1 MTISGP
7 PNAQRG
13 FRKMSVKSAAP
24 RKRKQPFG
32 VYMRRYWP
40 LYAML
45 LLPTA
50 FCLLFKY
57 WPMTGLVMAF
67 KNFKMMRGIWGSAW
81 NGLDNFNYLF
91 SRAES
96 VSVILQTLKLNLFD
110 LLFGFSM
117 PIILSLLLNE
127 VRSKAFKRITQTVIY
142 LPHFL
147 SWVIIA
153 SLFIMLLRTETGM
166 INIIAANMGGNK
178 VPYLEDNFLWQVV
191 YIFIGVWQSM
201 GWGTIIYL
209 AAITGISAEL
219 YEAATVDGAGRFAKI
234 WHVTLPGIRGTI
246 VTLLIMNLGRILGS
260 SFERVNSLSNPYVVL
275 KSANVIS
282 TYIYR
287 VGLAN
292 GKYHYATAM
301 GLFQNVIGIILILI
315 SDRVAKSMGES
326 GLI

>member
-1 MTISGP
+1 MTVKAS
-7 PNAQRG
+7 AQAG
-13 FRKMSVKSAAP
+13 RKG
-24 RKRKQPFG
+24 RFG
-32 VYMRRYWP
+32 RYMGRYWP
-40 LYAML
+40 LYTML
-45 LLPTA
+45 LLPMA

-57 WPMTGLVMAF
+57 WPMTGLAMAF
-67 KNFKMMRGIWGSAW
+67 KNFKIVKGIWGSPW
-81 NGLDNFNYLF
+81 NGMDNFNYLF
-91 SRAES
+91 SRPES
-96 VSVILQTLKLNLFD
+96 IGVILQTLKLNVLD
-110 LLFGFSM
+110 LAIGFPM
-117 PIILSLLLNE
+117 PILLAVMLNE
-127 VRSKAFKRITQTVIY
+127 VRSKSFKRITQTVIY

-153 SLFIMLLRTETGM
+153 SLFIAMLRTETGM
-166 INIIAANMGGNK
+166 LNVIAANMGGQK
-178 VPYLEDNFLWQVV
+178 VPWLEDNFLWQIV

-209 AAITGISAEL
+209 AAITGISSEL

-234 WHVTLPGIRGTI
+234 WHITLPGIRGTI

-301 GLFQNVIGIILILI
+301 GLFQNVIGVLLILI
-315 SDRVAKSMGES
+315 ADRVAKSMGAS

>member
-1 MTISGP
+1 MTSP
-7 PNAQRG
+7 
-13 FRKMSVKSAAP
+13 AAALP
-24 RKRKQPFG
+24 AKRRNTRN
-32 VYMRRYWP
+32 YIRRYWP
-40 LYAML
+40 LYSML
-45 LLPTA
+45 LLPVG

-67 KNFKMMRGIWGSAW
+67 KDFGMMNGIWGSPW
-81 NGLDNFNYLF
+81 NGLENFRYLF
-91 SRAES
+91 SRSDS
-96 VSVILQTLKLNLFD
+96 VGVILQTLKLNVLD
-110 LLFGFSM
+110 LAFGFPM
-117 PIILSLLLNE
+117 PIILAIMLNE
-127 VRSKAFKRITQTVIY
+127 VSSKSFKRVTQTVIY

-153 SLFIMLLRTETGM
+153 SLFITMLRTETGM
-166 INIIAANMGGNK
+166 INTISFSMGGNK
-178 VPYLEDNFLWQVV
+178 VPYLEDNSLWQVV
-191 YIFIGVWQSM
+191 YVFIGVWQSM

-219 YEAATVDGAGRFAKI
+219 YEAATVDGAGRFNKI
-234 WHVTLPGIRGTI
+234 WHITLPGIRGTI

-275 KSANVIS
+275 KGANVIS

-292 GKYHYATAM
+292 GKYHFATAM
-301 GLFQNVIGIILILI
+301 GLFQNVIGVALILL
-315 SDRVAKSMGES
+315 SDRIAKSMGES

>member
-1 MTISGP
+1 MPVT
-7 PNAQRG
+7 AR
-13 FRKMSVKSAAP
+13 AP
-24 RKRKQPFG
+24 KAGKRSFG
-32 VYMRRYWP
+32 SYMARYWP
-40 LYAML
+40 LYTML
-45 LLPTA
+45 ALPMA

-67 KNFKMMRGIWGSAW
+67 KNFKMMRGIWGSDW
-81 NGLDNFNYLF
+81 NGFKNFEYLF
-91 SRAES
+91 SRSES
-96 VSVILQTLKLNLFD
+96 VTVILQTLKLNLMD
-110 LLFGFSM
+110 LLFGFTM
-117 PIILSLLLNE
+117 PIILSIMLNE
-127 VRSKAFKRITQTVIY
+127 VRSKSFKRITQTVIY

-166 INIIAANMGGNK
+166 VNIMIAGAGGK
-178 VPYLEDNFLWQVV
+178 KIPFLEDDLLWQVV

-234 WHVTLPGIRGTI
+234 WHITLPGIRGTI

-260 SFERVNSLSNPYVVL
+260 SFERVNSLSNPYVVM

-301 GLFQNVIGIILILI
+301 GLFQNVIGVILILI
-315 SDRVAKSMGES
+315 SDRIAKSLGES

>member
-1 MTISGP
+1 MT
-7 PNAQRG
+7 
-13 FRKMSVKSAAP
+13 VKNSAFP
-24 RKRKQPFG
+24 RKRKTRG
-32 VYMRRYWP
+32 TYWKRYWP
-40 LYAML
+40 LYSML
-45 LLPTA
+45 VLPMA

-67 KNFKMMRGIWGSAW
+67 KNFKIIRGIWGSPW
-81 NGLDNFNYLF
+81 NGLDNFSYLF
-91 SRAES
+91 SKPES
-96 VSVILQTLKLNLFD
+96 VGVIFQTLKLNLLD
-110 LLFGFSM
+110 LAVGFPM
-117 PIILSLLLNE
+117 PIILAIMLNE
-127 VRSKAFKRITQTVIY
+127 VRSKSFKRITQTVIY

-153 SLFIMLLRTETGM
+153 SLFISMLRTETGM
-166 INIIAANMGGNK
+166 LNVIASNMGGK
-178 VPYLEDNFLWQVV
+178 KIPYLEDNVLWQVV

-234 WHVTLPGIRGTI
+234 WHITLPGIRGTI
-246 VTLLIMNLGRILGS
+246 VVLLIMTLGRILGS

-301 GLFQNVIGIILILI
+301 GLFQNLIGVLLILI
-315 SDRVAKSMGES
+315 ADRIAKSMGES

>member
-1 MTISGP
+1 MTVKAS
-7 PNAQRG
+7 AQAG
-13 FRKMSVKSAAP
+13 RKGRFS
-24 RKRKQPFG
+24 R
-32 VYMRRYWP
+32 YMGRYWP
-40 LYAML
+40 LYTML
-45 LLPTA
+45 LLPMA

-57 WPMTGLVMAF
+57 WPMTGLAMAF
-67 KNFKMMRGIWGSAW
+67 KNFKIVKGIWGSPW
-81 NGLDNFNYLF
+81 NGMDNFNYLF
-91 SRAES
+91 SRPES
-96 VSVILQTLKLNLFD
+96 IGVILQTLKLNVLD
-110 LLFGFSM
+110 LAIGFPM
-117 PIILSLLLNE
+117 PILLAVMLNE
-127 VRSKAFKRITQTVIY
+127 VRSKSFKRITQTVIY

-153 SLFIMLLRTETGM
+153 SLFIAMLRTETGM
-166 INIIAANMGGNK
+166 LNVIAANMGGQK
-178 VPYLEDNFLWQVV
+178 VPWLEDNFLWQVV

-209 AAITGISAEL
+209 AAITGISSEL

-234 WHVTLPGIRGTI
+234 WHITLPGIRGTI

-301 GLFQNVIGIILILI
+301 GLFQNAIGVLLILI
-315 SDRVAKSMGES
+315 ADRIAKSMGES

>member
-1 MTISGP
+1 MGSSMKKT
-7 PNAQRG
+7 
-13 FRKMSVKSAAP
+13 
-24 RKRKQPFG
+24 FG
-32 VYMRRYWP
+32 SYMRRYWP
-40 LYAML
+40 LYTML

-57 WPMTGLVMAF
+57 WPMTGLVMAL
-67 KNFKMMRGIWGSAW
+67 KNFKMMRGIWGSEW
-81 NGLDNFNYLF
+81 NGFANFEYLF
-91 SRAES
+91 SKSES
-96 VSVILQTLKLNLFD
+96 IGVILQTLKLNLFD
-110 LLFGFSM
+110 LAFGFTM
-117 PIILSLLLNE
+117 PIILSILLNE
-127 VRSKAFKRITQTVIY
+127 VRSKPFKRITQTVIY

-153 SLFIMLLRTETGM
+153 SLFIMLLRTETG
-166 INIIAANMGGNK
+166 IVNVLIANMGGEK
-178 VPYLEDNFLWQVV
+178 IPFLEDNLLWEIV

-209 AAITGISAEL
+209 AAITGISSEL

-234 WHVTLPGIRGTI
+234 WHITLPGIRGTI
-246 VTLLIMNLGRILGS
+246 VTLLIMNLGRILAS

>member
-1 MTISGP
+1 MTVRNPAVSR
-7 PNAQRG
+7 Q
-13 FRKMSVKSAAP
+13 KMK
-24 RKRKQPFG
+24 FG
-32 VYMRRYWP
+32 AYMGRYWP

-45 LLPTA
+45 ALPMA

-67 KNFKMMRGIWGSAW
+67 KDFGMIEGIWASPF
-81 NGLDNFNYLF
+81 NGTENFRDLF
-91 SRAES
+91 SRSES
-96 VSVILQTLKLNLFD
+96 VGVIWQTLKLNLLD
-110 LLFGFSM
+110 LLFGFPM
-117 PIILSLLLNE
+117 PIILAVMLNE
-127 VRSKAFKRITQTVIY
+127 VSSKLFKRVTQTVIY

-147 SWVIIA
+147 SWVII
-153 SLFIMLLRTETGM
+153 SSIFLMLLKTETGM
-166 INIIAANMGGNK
+166 INVIAANMGMDK
-178 VPYLEDNFLWQVV
+178 VPYLENQVLWQIV

-209 AAITGISAEL
+209 AAITGISTEL

-234 WHVTLPGIRGTI
+234 WHITLPGIRGTI
-246 VTLLIMNLGRILGS
+246 VTLLIMNLGRVLGS
-260 SFERVNSLSNPYVVL
+260 SFERINSMSNPYVVL
-275 KSANVIS
+275 NAANVIS

-301 GLFQNVIGIILILI
+301 GLFQNVIGVILILI
-315 SDRVAKSMGES
+315 SDRFAKSMGES

>member
-1 MTISGP
+1 MTVKNPAIS
-7 PNAQRG
+7 
-13 FRKMSVKSAAP
+13 
-24 RKRKQPFG
+24 RKRASRGTYWK
-32 VYMRRYWP
+32 RYWP
-40 LYAML
+40 LYSML
-45 LLPTA
+45 VLPMA

-67 KNFKMMRGIWGSAW
+67 KNFKIIRGIWGSPW
-81 NGLDNFNYLF
+81 NGLDNFSYLF
-91 SRAES
+91 SKPES
-96 VSVILQTLKLNLFD
+96 VGVILQTLKLNLLD
-110 LLFGFSM
+110 LAVGFPM
-117 PIILSLLLNE
+117 PIILAIMLNE
-127 VRSKAFKRITQTVIY
+127 VRSKSFKRITQTVIY

-153 SLFIMLLRTETGM
+153 SLFISMLRTETGM
-166 INIIAANMGGNK
+166 LNVIASNMGGK
-178 VPYLEDNFLWQVV
+178 KIPYLEDNVLWQVV

-234 WHVTLPGIRGTI
+234 WHITLPGIRGTI
-246 VTLLIMNLGRILGS
+246 VVLLIMTLGRILGS

-301 GLFQNVIGIILILI
+301 GLFQNLIGVLLIVIA
-315 SDRVAKSMGES
+315 DRIAKSMGES

>member
-1 MTISGP
+1 MTVKNPAIP
-7 PNAQRG
+7 RRKTARG
-13 FRKMSVKSAAP
+13 TYWK
-24 RKRKQPFG
+24 
-32 VYMRRYWP
+32 RYWP
-40 LYAML
+40 LYSML
-45 LLPTA
+45 ILPMA

-67 KNFKMMRGIWGSAW
+67 KNFKIIRGIWGSPW

-91 SRAES
+91 SKPES
-96 VSVILQTLKLNLFD
+96 VGVIFQTLKLNLLD
-110 LLFGFSM
+110 LAIGFPM
-117 PIILSLLLNE
+117 PIILAIMLNE
-127 VRSKAFKRITQTVIY
+127 VRSKSFKRITQTVIY

-153 SLFIMLLRTETGM
+153 SLFIAMLRTETGM
-166 INIIAANMGGNK
+166 LNIIASNMGGK
-178 VPYLEDNFLWQVV
+178 KIPYLEDNALWEVV

-209 AAITGISAEL
+209 AAITGISSEL

-234 WHVTLPGIRGTI
+234 WHITLPGIRGTI

-301 GLFQNVIGIILILI
+301 GLFQNLIGVLLIVIA
-315 SDRVAKSMGES
+315 DRVAKSMGES

>member
-1 MTISGP
+1 MTTKP
-7 PNAQRG
+7 LVAVRH
-13 FRKMSVKSAAP
+13 
-24 RKRKQPFG
+24 KQSFS

-40 LYAML
+40 LYVML
-45 LLPTA
+45 ILPTA

-67 KNFKMMRGIWGSAW
+67 KNFKMMRGIWGSDW
-81 NGLDNFNYLF
+81 NGLDNFAYLF
-91 SRAES
+91 GRAES
-96 VSVILQTLKLNLFD
+96 VGVILQTLKLNLLD
-110 LLFGFSM
+110 LAFGFTM

-147 SWVIIA
+147 SWVIIS

-166 INIIAANMGGNK
+166 VNIITTRMGGEK
-178 VPYLEDNFLWQVV
+178 VPYLEDNTLWQIV
-191 YIFIGVWQSM
+191 YIFVGVWQSM

-219 YEAATVDGAGRFAKI
+219 DEAATVDGAGRFAKI

-301 GLFQNVIGIILILI
+301 GLFQNLIGVILILI

>member
-1 MTISGP
+1 MSATARVPASG
-7 PNAQRG
+7 
-13 FRKMSVKSAAP
+13 
-24 RKRKQPFG
+24 KRTFG
-32 VYMRRYWP
+32 SYMARYWP
-40 LYAML
+40 LYSML
-45 LLPTA
+45 VLPMA

-67 KNFKMMRGIWGSAW
+67 KNFKMMRGIWGSDW
-81 NGLDNFNYLF
+81 NGFKNFEYLF
-91 SRAES
+91 SRSES
-96 VSVILQTLKLNLFD
+96 VAVILQTLKLNLLD
-110 LLFGFSM
+110 LLFGFTM
-117 PIILSLLLNE
+117 PIILSIMLNE

-153 SLFIMLLRTETGM
+153 SLFIILLRTETGM
-166 INIIAANMGGNK
+166 VNIMIAGAGGK
-178 VPYLEDNFLWQVV
+178 KIPFLEDNGLWQVV
-191 YIFIGVWQSM
+191 YVFIGVWQSM

-234 WHVTLPGIRGTI
+234 WHITLPGIRGTI

-260 SFERVNSLSNPYVVL
+260 SFERVNSLSNPYVVM

-301 GLFQNVIGIILILI
+301 GLFQNVIGVILILI
-315 SDRVAKSMGES
+315 ADRIAKSLGES

>member
-1 MTISGP
+1 MSAKTISS
-7 PNAQRG
+7 
-13 FRKMSVKSAAP
+13 RK
-24 RKRKQPFG
+24 KRKFG
-32 VYMRRYWP
+32 QYMQRYWP

-45 LLPTA
+45 IIPLA

-57 WPMTGLVMAF
+57 WPMTGLAMAF
-67 KNFKMMRGIWGSAW
+67 KNFKIIRGVWGSPW
-81 NGLDNFNYLF
+81 NGFKNFEYLF
-91 SRAES
+91 SRPDS
-96 VSVILQTLKLNLFD
+96 IKVILQTLKLNVFD
-110 LLFGFSM
+110 LAFGFPM
-117 PIILSLLLNE
+117 PIILAVMLAE
-127 VRSKAFKRITQTVIY
+127 VRNKTFKRVTQTVLY

-153 SLFIMLLRTETGM
+153 SIFTTMLRTQTGI
-166 INIIAANMGGNK
+166 INVITANLGGQK
-178 VPYLEDNFLWQVV
+178 IPYLEDNTLWQVV
-191 YIFIGVWQSM
+191 YIFVGVWQSM

-234 WHVTLPGIRGTI
+234 WHITLPGIRGTI
-246 VTLLIMNLGRILGS
+246 ITLLIMNLGRILGS

-275 KSANVIS
+275 DSANVIS

-287 VGLAN
+287 VGLSN

-301 GLFQNVIGIILILI
+301 GLFQNVIGIILILA
-315 SDRVAKSMGES
+315 SDRIAKSMGES

>member
-1 MTISGP
+1 M
-7 PNAQRG
+7 
-13 FRKMSVKSAAP
+13 
-24 RKRKQPFG
+24 KRTFG
-32 VYMRRYWP
+32 SYMRRYWP
-40 LYAML
+40 LYVML
-45 LLPTA
+45 ILPTA

-67 KNFKMMRGIWGSAW
+67 KNFKMMRGIWGSEW
-81 NGLDNFNYLF
+81 NGLANFEYLF
-91 SRAES
+91 SRSES
-96 VSVILQTLKLNLFD
+96 IGVILQTLKLNLLD
-110 LLFGFSM
+110 LLFGFTM
-117 PIILSLLLNE
+117 PIILSIMLNE

-147 SWVIIA
+147 SWVIIS

-166 INIIAANMGGNK
+166 INIIAMSMGGSA
-178 VPYLEDNFLWQVV
+178 VPYLEDNGTWQVV

-234 WHVTLPGIRGTI
+234 WHITLPGIRGTI
-246 VTLLIMNLGRILGS
+246 VTLLIMSLGRILGS

-287 VGLAN
+287 VGLTQ

-301 GLFQNVIGIILILI
+301 GLFQNLIGIILILI

>member
-1 MTISGP
+1 MTVKNP
-7 PNAQRG
+7 AMPRRRAVRG
-13 FRKMSVKSAAP
+13 SYWK
-24 RKRKQPFG
+24 
-32 VYMRRYWP
+32 RYWP
-40 LYAML
+40 LYSML
-45 LLPTA
+45 LLPMA

-67 KNFKMMRGIWGSAW
+67 KNFKIIRGVWGSPW
-81 NGLDNFNYLF
+81 NGLDNFG
-91 SRAES
+91 
-96 VSVILQTLKLNLFD
+96 VILQTLKLNLLD
-110 LLFGFSM
+110 LAIGFPM
-117 PIILSLLLNE
+117 PIILAVMLNE
-127 VRSKAFKRITQTVIY
+127 VRSKSFKRITQTVIY

-153 SLFIMLLRTETGM
+153 SLFIAMLRTETGM
-166 INIIAANMGGNK
+166 LNIIASNMGGK
-178 VPYLEDNFLWQVV
+178 KIPYLEDNALWEVV

-209 AAITGISAEL
+209 AAITGISSEL

-234 WHVTLPGIRGTI
+234 WHITLPGIRGTI

-301 GLFQNVIGIILILI
+301 GLFQNLIGVLLIVLA
-315 SDRVAKSMGES
+315 DRAAKAMGES

>member
-1 MTISGP
+1 MT
-7 PNAQRG
+7 A
-13 FRKMSVKSAAP
+13 MKSA
-24 RKRKQPFG
+24 RSRRGLRFRN
-32 VYMRRYWP
+32 YMQRYWP

-45 LLPTA
+45 VIPMA

-67 KNFKMMRGIWGSAW
+67 KNFKIMRGIWGSAW
-81 NGLDNFNYLF
+81 NGLDNFKYLF

-96 VSVILQTLKLNLFD
+96 VGVILQTLKLNVFD
-110 LLFGFSM
+110 LVFGFPM
-117 PIILSLLLNE
+117 PIILAVMLNE
-127 VRSKAFKRITQTVIY
+127 VRSKAFKRITQTVLY

-153 SLFIMLLRTETGM
+153 SLFIIMLRTETGM
-166 INIIAANMGGNK
+166 INVITASLGGK
-178 VPYLEDNFLWQVV
+178 KIPYLENNTLWEIV
-191 YIFIGVWQSM
+191 YVFIGVWQSM

-234 WHVTLPGIRGTI
+234 WHITLPSIRGTI
-246 VTLLIMNLGRILGS
+246 VTLLIMNLGKILGS
-260 SFERVNSLSNPYVVL
+260 SFERVNSLSNPYVVMD
-275 KSANVIS
+275 SANVIS

-287 VGLAN
+287 VGLSN

-301 GLFQNVIGIILILI
+301 GLFQNVIGIILIVA
-315 SDRVAKSMGES
+315 SDRIAKSMGES

>member
-1 MTISGP
+1 MT
-7 PNAQRG
+7 
-13 FRKMSVKSAAP
+13 VKSTAVS
-24 RKRKQPFG
+24 RKRASRG
-32 VYMRRYWP
+32 TYWRRYWP
-40 LYAML
+40 LYSML
-45 LLPTA
+45 VLPMA

-67 KNFKMMRGIWGSAW
+67 KNFKIMRGIWGSPW
-81 NGLDNFNYLF
+81 NGLENFQYLF
-91 SRAES
+91 SRSES
-96 VSVILQTLKLNLFD
+96 VGVILQTLKLNVLD
-110 LLFGFSM
+110 LAVGFPM
-117 PIILSLLLNE
+117 PIILAVMLNE
-127 VRSKAFKRITQTVIY
+127 VRSKPFKRITQTVIY

-153 SLFIMLLRTETGM
+153 SLFIAMLRTETGM
-166 INIIAANMGGNK
+166 LNVLAMNMGGNK
-178 VPYLEDNFLWQVV
+178 VPYLEDNFLWEVV

-209 AAITGISAEL
+209 AAITGISSEL
-219 YEAATVDGAGRFAKI
+219 YEAATVDGAGRFARI
-234 WHVTLPGIRGTI
+234 WHITLPGIRGTI

-260 SFERVNSLSNPYVVL
+260 SFERVNTLSNPYVVL

-301 GLFQNVIGIILILI
+301 GLFQNVIGVLLILV
-315 SDRVAKSMGES
+315 SDRVAKSLGES

>member
-1 MTISGP
+1 MSTKNISLEE
-7 PNAQRG
+7 QD
-13 FRKMSVKSAAP
+13 RKLKN
-24 RKRKQPFG
+24 
-32 VYMRRYWP
+32 YIERYWP

-45 LLPTA
+45 ALPLA

-57 WPMTGLVMAF
+57 WPMTGLAMAF
-67 KNFKMMRGIWGSAW
+67 KNFKMIRGIWGSDW
-81 NGLDNFNYLF
+81 NGFDNFRYLF
-91 SRAES
+91 NRSES
-96 VSVILQTLKLNLFD
+96 VGVILQTLKLNLLD
-110 LLFGFSM
+110 LVFGFTM
-117 PIILSLLLNE
+117 PIILSIMLNE
-127 VRSKAFKRITQTVIY
+127 VRSKTFKRVTQTVIY

-166 INIIAANMGGNK
+166 VNIIATSMGGQK
-178 VPYLEDNFLWQVV
+178 VPYLEDNLLWQIV

-275 KSANVIS
+275 KSANVIA

-287 VGLAN
+287 VGLSQ

-315 SDRVAKSMGES
+315 SDRAAKAMGES

>member
-1 MTISGP
+1 M
-7 PNAQRG
+7 
-13 FRKMSVKSAAP
+13 SAAVS
-24 RKRKQPFG
+24 KRSKKAFDART
-32 VYMRRYWP
+32 YFKRYWP

-45 LLPTA
+45 LLPMA

-57 WPMTGLVMAF
+57 WPMTGLAMAF
-67 KNFKMMRGIWGSAW
+67 KDYKVVRGIWGSKW
-81 NGLDNFNYLF
+81 NGFSNFQYLF

-96 VSVILQTLKLNLFD
+96 VGVILQTLKLNLLD
-110 LLFGFSM
+110 LLFGFPM
-117 PIILSLLLNE
+117 PILLAIMINE
-127 VRSKAFKRITQTVIY
+127 CRSKAFKRITQTVIY

-153 SLFIMLLRTETGM
+153 SMFIMLLRTETG
-166 INIIAANMGGNK
+166 IVNIMSASMGGKK
-178 VPYLEDNFLWQVV
+178 VPYLEDNTLWQIV
-191 YIFIGVWQSM
+191 YIFVGVWQSM

-234 WHVTLPGIRGTI
+234 WHITLPGIRGTV
-246 VTLLIMNLGRILGS
+246 VTLLIMNLGRVLGS
-260 SFERVNSLSNPYVVL
+260 SFERVNSLSNPYVVM
-275 KSANVIS
+275 KGANVIA

-287 VGLAN
+287 VGLSQ

-301 GLFQNVIGIILILI
+301 GLFQNVIGILLILI
-315 SDRVAKSMGES
+315 ADRVAKSMGES

>member
-1 MTISGP
+1 
-7 PNAQRG
+7 
-13 FRKMSVKSAAP
+13 MSSKSSSSAV
-24 RKRKQPFG
+24 RRHPFG

-40 LYAML
+40 LYVML
-45 LLPTA
+45 ILPTA

-67 KNFKMMRGIWGSAW
+67 KNFKMMLGIWGSEW
-81 NGLDNFNYLF
+81 NGLDNFRYLF
-91 SRAES
+91 GRAES
-96 VSVILQTLKLNLFD
+96 IGVILQTLKLNLLD
-110 LLFGFSM
+110 LAFGFTM

-147 SWVIIA
+147 SWVIIS

-166 INIIAANMGGNK
+166 INIITTRMGGNK
-178 VPYLEDNFLWQVV
+178 VPYLEDNTLWQVV

-301 GLFQNVIGIILILI
+301 GLFQNLIGVILILI

>member
-1 MTISGP
+1 MSGS
-7 PNAQRG
+7 ARA
-13 FRKMSVKSAAP
+13 VK
-24 RKRKQPFG
+24 RKRSARSYLQ
-32 VYMRRYWP
+32 RYWP
-40 LYAML
+40 LYVML
-45 LLPTA
+45 VLPTA

-57 WPMTGLVMAF
+57 WPMSGLVMAF
-67 KNFKMMRGIWGSAW
+67 KNFKIMRGIWGSPW
-81 NGLDNFNYLF
+81 NGFDNFAYLF
-91 SRAES
+91 NRPDS
-96 VSVILQTLKLNLFD
+96 VGVILQTLKLNLLD
-110 LLFGFSM
+110 LVFGFTM
-117 PIILSLLLNE
+117 PILLSIMLNE
-127 VRSKAFKRITQTVIY
+127 VRSKTFKRITQTVIY

-147 SWVIIA
+147 SWVIIS

-166 INIIAANMGGNK
+166 INVIAASMGGNK
-178 VPYLEDNFLWQVV
+178 VPYLEDNGLWQVV

-234 WHVTLPGIRGTI
+234 WHITLPGIRGTI
-246 VTLLIMNLGRILGS
+246 VTLLIMSLGRILGS

-275 KSANVIS
+275 KGANVIS

-287 VGLAN
+287 VGLTQ

-301 GLFQNVIGIILILI
+301 GLFQNVIGILLILMA
-315 SDRVAKSMGES
+315 DRFAKSMGES

>member
-1 MTISGP
+1 MAGK
-7 PNAQRG
+7 G
-13 FRKMSVKSAAP
+13 AAP
-24 RKRKQPFG
+24 AHRKRSAR
-32 VYMRRYWP
+32 VYLSRYWP
-40 LYAML
+40 LYMML
-45 LLPTA
+45 LLPMG

-67 KNFKMMRGIWGSAW
+67 KNFKMIRGIWGSPW
-81 NGLDNFNYLF
+81 NGFDNFRYLF
-91 SRAES
+91 SKPES
-96 VSVILQTLKLNLFD
+96 LGVILQTLKLNVFD
-110 LLFGFSM
+110 LAFGFPM
-117 PIILSLLLNE
+117 PILLAVMLNE
-127 VRSKAFKRITQTVIY
+127 VRNRTFKRVTQTVIY

-153 SLFIMLLRTETGM
+153 SLFIMMLRTETGM
-166 INIIAANMGGNK
+166 INIITANMGGSK

-219 YEAATVDGAGRFAKI
+219 YEAATVDGAGRFSKI
-234 WHVTLPGIRGTI
+234 WHITLPGIRGTI
-246 VTLLIMNLGRILGS
+246 ITLLIMNLGRILGS

-287 VGLAN
+287 VGLSN

-301 GLFQNVIGIILILI
+301 GLFQNVIGVLLILV
-315 SDRVAKSMGES
+315 SDRIAKSMGES

>member
-1 MTISGP
+1 MTEKAVRI
-7 PNAQRG
+7 PN
-13 FRKMSVKSAAP
+13 KK
-24 RKRKQPFG
+24 KQFG
-32 VYMRRYWP
+32 TYMKRYWP

-45 LLPTA
+45 VLPMA

-67 KNFKMMRGIWGSAW
+67 KNFKIVRGIWGSPW
-81 NGLDNFNYLF
+81 NGLDNFRYLF

-96 VSVILQTLKLNLFD
+96 VSVILQTLKLNVFD
-110 LLFGFSM
+110 LLFGFPM
-117 PIILSLLLNE
+117 PIILAVMLNE
-127 VRSKAFKRITQTVIY
+127 VRSKTFKRVTQTVIY

-166 INIIAANMGGNK
+166 VNIITASLGGSK
-178 VPYLEDNFLWQVV
+178 VPYLEDNTLWQVV
-191 YIFIGVWQSM
+191 YIFVGVWQSM

-209 AAITGISAEL
+209 AAITGISTEL

-234 WHVTLPGIRGTI
+234 WHITLPGIRGTV

-287 VGLAN
+287 VGLSN

-301 GLFQNVIGIILILI
+301 GLFQNVIGVLLILV

>member
-1 MTISGP
+1 MSTKNISLEE
-7 PNAQRG
+7 QD
-13 FRKMSVKSAAP
+13 RKLKN
-24 RKRKQPFG
+24 
-32 VYMRRYWP
+32 YIERYWP

-45 LLPTA
+45 ALPLA

-57 WPMTGLVMAF
+57 WPMTGLAMAF
-67 KNFKMMRGIWGSAW
+67 KNFKMIRGIWGSDW
-81 NGLDNFNYLF
+81 NGFDNFRYLF
-91 SRAES
+91 NRSES
-96 VSVILQTLKLNLFD
+96 VGVILQTLKLNLLD
-110 LLFGFSM
+110 LVFGFTM
-117 PIILSLLLNE
+117 PIILSIMLNE
-127 VRSKAFKRITQTVIY
+127 VRSKTFKRVTQTVIY

-166 INIIAANMGGNK
+166 INIIATSMGGQK
-178 VPYLEDNFLWQVV
+178 VPYLEDNLLWQIV

-275 KSANVIS
+275 KSANVIA

-287 VGLAN
+287 VGLSQ

-315 SDRVAKSMGES
+315 SDRAAKAMGES

>member
-1 MTISGP
+1 M
-7 PNAQRG
+7 A
-13 FRKMSVKSAAP
+13 
-24 RKRKQPFG
+24 
-32 VYMRRYWP
+32 RYWP
-40 LYAML
+40 LYSML
-45 LLPTA
+45 VLPMA

-67 KNFKMMRGIWGSAW
+67 KNFKMMRGIWGSDW
-81 NGLDNFNYLF
+81 NGFKNFEYLF
-91 SRAES
+91 SRSES
-96 VSVILQTLKLNLFD
+96 VAVILQTLKLNLLD
-110 LLFGFSM
+110 LLFGFTM
-117 PIILSLLLNE
+117 PILLSIMLNE

-153 SLFIMLLRTETGM
+153 SLFIILLRTETGM
-166 INIIAANMGGNK
+166 INIMIAGAGGK
-178 VPYLEDNFLWQVV
+178 KIPFLEDNVLWQVV
-191 YIFIGVWQSM
+191 YVFIGVWQSM

-234 WHVTLPGIRGTI
+234 WHITLPGIRGTI

-260 SFERVNSLSNPYVVL
+260 SFERVNSLSNPYVVM

-301 GLFQNVIGIILILI
+301 GLFQNVIGVILILI
-315 SDRVAKSMGES
+315 ADRIAKSLGES